1 VIPIPRTAA
10 LLLALETAVLLG
22 GAACGKT
29 DRPRIPLPSVGG
41 LQTRLAPRYSPPA
54 SGEISPAQIDLYL
67 RVRRAG
73 RHGSDI
79 DAARDLG
86 IDPVEYVWV
95 RSRVLE
101 ALAYLDAKRVQDGAT
116 EAYTRS
122 VAVLREARKET
133 GDAKTAAR
141 LDSELS
147 AVERERASAR
157 RVDPALSAGARNAVR
172 VAERRAEIDA
182 VAP

>member
-1 VIPIPRTAA
+1 MTTTRPTAA
-10 LLLALETAVLLG
+10 LLFAVEAAVLFG
-22 GAACGKT
+22 GAACGRT
-29 DRPRIPLPSVGG
+29 DPPRLPLPSVGG

-54 SGEISPAQIDLYL
+54 NGEISPSQIDLYL